1 MKSSIKWILFFVM
14 ALSARMKE
22 TSLEERHFSRFTEMR
37 GAAYSDSLVEEGQ
50 NTSLCSEFL
59 VSNVERILQY
69 WLRALIRI

>member
-1 MKSSIKWILFFVM
+1 
-14 ALSARMKE
+14 
-22 TSLEERHFSRFTEMR
+22 MR